1 MENTIKI
8 YKLNKLDCA
17 HCATKIED
25 EVGKLDGIIEHNLNF
40 VKKTL
45 KITIKNKDTKE
56 ITKIINDT
64 VKSIENHVDVEEISL
79 ENQKKFKLEN
89 LFCASCAEK
98 IEQAILNLDEVKE
111 GSYNFSTQ
119 TLKLTLDSKIN
130 IIDFKEKLQKL
141 VDSYEDGVKVS
152 IISQNQRKKETL
164 EEEVSH
170 KESIINLIGFALFI
184 LALFIGKDLLIGK
197 ILFITSYVFVGGD
210 IVLKSFKNINRKT
223 FFDENFL
230 MTLATFGAFAIG
242 EYPEASAV
250 MIFYKIGE
258 FFQSKAVKKSR
269 NSIEDLMDIRP
280 DYANLLI
287 NGSFEKVDPEDISI
301 GDIILVKPGEKV
313 PLDGIVTKGT
323 STLDTSALTGESV
336 PRKVNIGADIL
347 SGSINKNGTLEVKVK
362 KAFYDS
368 TASKILELV
377 ENASSNKG
385 ETEKFITKFSRYYT
399 PIVVIIALFT
409 AIVPSIFFGD
419 FSSWL
424 YRALIFLVISCP
436 CALVVSVPLGFFS
449 GIGNASKK
457 GVLVKGGN
465 YLEALNKLDSI
476 IFDKTGTLTQGK
488 FEVASINPSL
498 DHISENKL
506 LELAALGEINSN
518 HPIAHSIKK
527 QYGKDLDIMRVK
539 NYSEIEGYGI
549 SVIIDEK
556 KALIGN
562 KKLFDK
568 EGIRVEENSDYGTII
583 YVSYD
588 NNYIGNIVIKDKIK
602 EDSAE
607 TIKKLKELGKNVYL
621 LTGDNKQVGDRIGME
636 LGIENVYSNLLPQE
650 KVDIFDK
657 IKKNSSQLVAFVGD
671 GINDAP
677 VLAKADI
684 GISMG
689 GLGSDAAIEASDIVL
704 MEDKPIKIISAIQT
718 AKRTRQIVTQNIL
731 FALGVKIAI
740 MALGIMG
747 NATMWEAIFA
757 DVGVSLLAVLNSTRI
772 LKD

>member
-1 MENTIKI
+1 MESITKI
-8 YKLNKLDCA
+8 YKLDKLDCA

-25 EVGKLDGIIEHNLNF
+25 EVAKIEGIIEHNLNF

-45 KITIKNKDTKE
+45 KIKVVNKDSKE
-56 ITKIINDT
+56 INSIISHT
-64 VKSIENHVDVEEISL
+64 IKSIENHVDVEEIL
-79 ENQKKFKLEN
+79 NNNQKKFKLEN

-98 IEQAILNLDEVKE
+98 IEKAILGLDEVKD

-119 TLKLTLDSKIN
+119 TLKLTLDENIN
-130 IIDFKEKLQKL
+130 INDFTLKLQKL
-141 VDSYEDGVKVS
+141 VDSFEEGVKVS
-152 IISQNQRKKETL
+152 FLSTKAKKTEVL
-164 EEEVSH
+164 EEEINS
-170 KESIINLIGFALFI
+170 KESIINLIGFAIFVV
-184 LALFIGKDLLIGK
+184 ALFIGKNLLIGK
-197 ILFITSYVFVGGD
+197 ILFVLSYILVGGD
-210 IVLKSFKNINRKT
+210 IVIKSFKNINRKT

-230 MTLATFGAFAIG
+230 MTIATFGAFAIG

-250 MIFYKIGE
+250 MIFYKVGE

-269 NSIEDLMDIRP
+269 NSIEELMDIRP

-287 NGSFEKVDPEDISI
+287 NGTFEKVDPEDISI
-301 GDIILVKPGEKV
+301 GDIILVKPGEKI
-313 PLDGIVTKGT
+313 PLDGIVMKGE

-336 PRKVNIGADIL
+336 PRRVSVDSNVL
-347 SGSINKNGTLEVKVK
+347 SGSINKNGTLEIKVK

-399 PIVVIIALFT
+399 PIVVIIALLT
-409 AIVPSIFFGD
+409 AIIPSLIFGD
-419 FSSWL
+419 FNSWL

-465 YLEALNKLDSI
+465 YLEALNKLDTI
-476 IFDKTGTLTQGK
+476 IFDKTGTLTEGE
-488 FEVASINPSL
+488 FNVASINPYKES
-498 DHISENKL
+498 INKEDL
-506 LELAALGEINSN
+506 LEIAALGELNSN

-527 QYGKDLDIMRVK
+527 YYGKELDRNRIK
-539 NYSEIEGYGI
+539 EYKEIEGYGI
-549 SVIIDEK
+549 SVKIDDK
-556 KALIGN
+556 DALIGN
-562 KKLFDK
+562 KKLLDK
-568 EGIRVEENSDYGTII
+568 EGIGVEESFDYGTII
-583 YVSYD
+583 YISYD
-588 NNYIGNIVIKDKIK
+588 KKYLGNIVIKDKIK
-602 EDSAE
+602 EDSKDAIE
-607 TIKKLKELGKNVYL
+607 KLKDLGKKVYL
-621 LTGDNKQVGDRIGME
+621 LTGDNELVGERIGRE
-636 LGIENVYSNLLPQE
+636 LGIDKVYSNLLPQE
-650 KVDIFDK
+650 KVEIFDK
-657 IKKNSSQLVAFVGD
+657 IKSNTNELVAFVGD

-689 GLGSDAAIEASDIVL
+689 GVGSDAAIEASDIVL
-704 MEDKPIKIISAIQT
+704 MEDKPSKIISALYT
-718 AKRTRQIVTQNIL
+718 ANKTRKIVIQNIL
-731 FALGVKIAI
+731 FALGVKVAI

-757 DVGVSLLAVLNSTRI
+757 DVGVSLIAVINSTRI